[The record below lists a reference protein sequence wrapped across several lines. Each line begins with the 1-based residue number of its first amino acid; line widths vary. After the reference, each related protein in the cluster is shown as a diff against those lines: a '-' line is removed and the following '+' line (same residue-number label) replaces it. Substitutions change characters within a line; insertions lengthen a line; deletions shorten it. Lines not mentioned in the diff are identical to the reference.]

1 MKTTKMLK
9 KNYEFK
15 IVLNRG
21 KYYTGKN
28 IDIVI
33 KKNNKQYNLLGIAVS
48 TKFGKAVKRNRLKRL
63 IRENYKN
70 IEEKIK
76 LGNSIIIL
84 NKKNTTIE
92 DINYYIIGEDIKS
105 IMEKAELIK
114 NE

>member
-92 DINYYIIGEDIKS
+92 DINYYIIGEDIKN